1 MDDGRRT
8 ADDQNGC
15 IRWFRIFGRQPRR
28 DVVTRCGDEISRP
41 YDVPD
46 SLVCMKFTHPQETGP
61 VGRLFKHIYTSYIYN
76 IHTSVEM
83 LSKKFYEEQ
92 GLASLSRASLTTSFA
107 SIMPVIPAAKEEK
120 GPMNFLLDLA
130 AGGTGKDGVGG
141 WDGGLGIVKWR
152 YLGCDGRSG
161 AVVLPLA
168 GISHMND
175 FCARRC
181 WRGAVC
187 GRPRVSPRSMSP

>member
-1 MDDGRRT
+1 
-8 ADDQNGC
+8 
-15 IRWFRIFGRQPRR
+15 
-28 DVVTRCGDEISRP
+28 
-41 YDVPD
+41 
-46 SLVCMKFTHPQETGP
+46 
-61 VGRLFKHIYTSYIYN
+61 
-76 IHTSVEM
+76 M

-152 YLGCDGRSG
+152 YFGCDGRSG

-187 GRPRVSPRSMSP
+187 GRPRGNPRSMSP